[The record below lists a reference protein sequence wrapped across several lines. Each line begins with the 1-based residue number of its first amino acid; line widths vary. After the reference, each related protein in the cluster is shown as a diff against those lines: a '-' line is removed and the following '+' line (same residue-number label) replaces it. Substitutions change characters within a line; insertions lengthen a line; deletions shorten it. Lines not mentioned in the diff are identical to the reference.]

1 MSPDFVVVLA
11 GNKYSEVKNA
21 RLVLISV
28 GSGSNN
34 ISGFNATVSIVPVY
48 VTLTSVCGTWEWC
61 VS

>member
-48 VTLTSVCGTWEWC
+48 VTLTSVCGT
-61 VS
+61 